1 MDFENTSAEMTEVA
15 EPSTESVENQEVAEP
30 EQTSQ
35 ETASSG
41 KTEADAAFA
50 EMRRAKEAAE
60 RERDEARQALAEKE
74 AHENARRSVF
84 RSIGG
89 SETADVDAL
98 AESLGVD
105 TEDVLASINAEQ
117 EAAKKDMRI
126 KTLEE
131 RVESLSAEKKVS
143 ESIEELKK
151 LDPNI
156 TDINDLGADFV
167 DYVGKGLSVE
177 QAYYAVK
184 GKELSTRSTPAK
196 APGKVKNEPAEKDFI
211 TEAEWDAMTPAQQK
225 ANWKLG
231 KKSMAKW

>member
-1 MDFENTSAEMTEVA
+1 MDFDNTSVETTEVA
-15 EPSTESVENQEVAEP
+15 EPSTESVESQEVAEP
-30 EQTSQ
+30 ERTSQ
-35 ETASSG
+35 ETASGG

-60 RERDEARQALAEKE
+60 RERDEARKALAERE

-105 TEDVLASINAEQ
+105 AEDVLASINAEQ
-117 EAAKKDMRI
+117 EAAKKDMQI

-131 RVESLSAEKKVS
+131 RVESLSAEKMVK
-143 ESIEELKK
+143 ENIEELKK
-151 LDPNI
+151 LDSSI
-156 TDINDLGADFV
+156 TDINDLGDEFV
-167 DYVGKGLSVE
+167 DYVKKGLSVK
-177 QAYYAVK
+177 QAYYAIK
-184 GKELSTRSTPAK
+184 GEEISTRATPPK
-196 APGKVKNEPAEKDFI
+196 APGKVKNEPEEKDFI
-211 TEAEWDAMTPAQQK
+211 TEAEWDAMTPEQQK
-225 ANWKLG
+225 KNWRLG

>member
-1 MDFENTSAEMTEVA
+1 MDFEKTSAEMTEVA

-35 ETASSG
+35 DTASSG

-60 RERDEARQALAEKE
+60 RERDEAQRALAEKE
-74 AHENARRSVF
+74 ARDNARRSVF
-84 RSIGG
+84 ASIGG
-89 SETADVDAL
+89 SETADIDAL

-105 TEDVLASINAEQ
+105 AEDVLASIDAEQ
-117 EAAKKDMRI
+117 EAAQKDVRI
-126 KTLEE
+126 KELEDK
-131 RVESLSAEKKVS
+131 VVSLSAEKMVK
-143 ESIEELKK
+143 ENIEELRK

-167 DYVGKGLSVE
+167 EYIKAGLSVK
-177 QAYYAVK
+177 QAYYAIK
-184 GKELSTRSTPAK
+184 GEELSTRAIPPK
-196 APGKVKNEPAEKDFI
+196 APGKVKNEPEEKDFI
-211 TEAEWDAMTPAQQK
+211 TEAEWDNMTPEQQK
-225 ANWKLG
+225 KNWKLG